1 MDKFRI
7 TSGLRRRILVV
18 EDELINREILGNIL
32 SPVYE
37 TAFAENGQEA
47 WQLLHD
53 EGDGFSLV
61 LLDLIMPLMDGFEL
75 LKKIKNDDALK
86 SIPVIVMTS
95 EKEAEVQC
103 IRNGAVDFIKKPY
116 DMPEVIL
123 ARCERTI
130 ELYED
135 KSIIRSVERDSLTGL
150 YSKDMFFEYVKRIDS
165 YNMSPSM
172 DAIVLD
178 IEHFRLI
185 NEMFGRKEGDKLLS
199 FTAELIRSEYEGTAA
214 IACRAEGDTF
224 FIYCEHSDVSID
236 IAMAVQT
243 KLASVSDEKKV
254 KLRIGIYENVD
265 KNIDAETRF
274 DRAKLACDRI
284 RGDYSKSFACYSDEL
299 HQRSIYQERLISDID
314 KGIARE
320 EFQVFFQPKYDISG
334 DVPRMKSAEAL
345 IRWFHPELGRVSPG
359 DFIPL
364 FENNGLITRLD
375 NYVWNKV
382 AACIRE
388 WKDRYGISIPVSV
401 NVSRVDIYDPS
412 FEDKLMTLLR
422 DNSLSTEDILLE
434 ITESAYSENAKKLIE
449 VTTSLRKRGFKIEMD
464 DFGAGYSSLHM
475 LTELPIDVIKMDM
488 KFVQNLEKDE
498 KSVRLIELIM
508 DIARFLQV
516 PVVAEGVENEGQ
528 LSRLKAL
535 GCTIIQGFYF
545 SKPVPADE
553 FIALCEKRS

>member
-7 TSGLRRRILVV
+7 TSGFRRRILVV
-18 EDELINREILGNIL
+18 EDEMINREILGNIL
-32 SPVYE
+32 GPLYE
-37 TAFAENGQEA
+37 VAFAENGLEA
-47 WQLLHD
+47 WKLLN
-53 EGDGFSLV
+53 DGQYLFSLI
-61 LLDLIMPLMDGFEL
+61 LLDLIMPFMDGFEL
-75 LKKIKNDDALK
+75 LQKIKKDEVLK

-150 YSKDMFFEYVKRIDS
+150 YSKDMFLEYVRRIDS
-165 YNMSPSM
+165 YKLNRPM

-199 FTAELIRSEYEGTAA
+199 FTADLIRRKYECTAA

-224 FIYCEHSDVSID
+224 FIYCEHSDVNID
-236 IAMAVQT
+236 MAKDIQNE
-243 KLASVSDEKKV
+243 LYSASDSMKV
-254 KLRIGIYENVD
+254 KLRIGIYEEVD
-265 KNIDAETRF
+265 KNIDTETRF
-274 DRAKLACDRI
+274 DRAKLACDRL
-284 RGDYSKSFACYSDEL
+284 RGDYSKKVAYYSDEL
-299 HQRSIYQERLISDID
+299 QARSIYQERLISDIE
-314 KGIARE
+314 KGIANE
-320 EFQVFFQPKYDISG
+320 EFRVVFQPKYDISG
-334 DVPRMKSAEAL
+334 DIPRIKSAEAL
-345 IRWFHPELGRVSPG
+345 VRWFHPDLGTIPPTE
-359 DFIPL
+359 FIPL
-364 FENNGLITRLD
+364 FENNGLISKLD
-375 NYVWNKV
+375 NYVWEK
-382 AACIRE
+382 AAASIRE
-388 WKDRYGISIPVSV
+388 WKDNYGISIPVSV
-401 NVSRVDIYDPS
+401 NVSRVDIYD
-412 FEDKLMTLLR
+412 
-422 DNSLSTEDILLE
+422 NSLEDRIMKLLAANRLDTDDILLE

-449 VTTSLRKRGFKIEMD
+449 VTTSLRNRGFKIEMD

-475 LTELPIDVIKMDM
+475 LNELPIDVIKMDM
-488 KFVQNLEKDE
+488 KFVHNLEKDE

-545 SKPVPADE
+545 SKPLPYDE
-553 FIALCEKRS
+553 FTALCVKSG